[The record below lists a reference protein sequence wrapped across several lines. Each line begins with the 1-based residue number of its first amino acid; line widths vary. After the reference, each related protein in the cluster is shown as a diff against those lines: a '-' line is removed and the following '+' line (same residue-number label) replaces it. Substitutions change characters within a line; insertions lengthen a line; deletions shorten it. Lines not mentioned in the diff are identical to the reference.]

1 MLGASLCVLCAEP
14 MKTPVGLGTPLVMGI
29 LASASASDAME
40 RKSSFYS
47 FSLSKG
53 FPNEISTIPAD
64 P

>member
-1 MLGASLCVLCAEP
+1 VLGASLCVLCAEP

-53 FPNEISTIPAD
+53 LPNGISIIPAD

>member
-1 MLGASLCVLCAEP
+1 